1 MGSELNWIIVFTSCL
16 CLMKQFHITES
27 QILLSQVKLSNY
39 LSNFPAINKTPNYV
53 FSPFNLELALSV
65 LNIGTRGC
73 NANIPGLTPR
83 TNYLRIRSI
92 VELLNEIKQ
101 DGNLTLKINNDL
113 YATSDVKL
121 IDKYV
126 RVIDNIFRASVYYVD
141 FKNDLASVVSMI
153 NQKISDNTNGLIVDF
168 IKPDQV
174 DSNTV
179 LLSVNSLYFKGTW
192 KEPFN
197 EEMVK
202 RTFFAESGPKDIDM
216 LMGQDMTLLMDQ
228 NELLN
233 AKIIVKDY
241 FKPDFKLVMLIP
253 IDDTMPLSIVE
264 KNLMN
269 HPEELFIGISK
280 AKKINANFYMPKIN
294 EEFEVSLLDLPSKK
308 LVCWRRN
315 GIDNILKGSK
325 LAITKINHKVK
336 LEITAEGSEGA
347 AVVESDLMDKRLPR
361 EITMSKPFLYYI
373 IHKDGPIIFKGR
385 FTIPS

>member
-16 CLMKQFHITES
+16 CLMNKFHIIES
-27 QILLSQVKLSNY
+27 QILPQVKLSNY

-65 LNIGTRGC
+65 LNIGTLGC
-73 NANIPGLTPR
+73 NASIPGLTPR
-83 TNYLRIRSI
+83 TNYLGIRSI
-92 VELLNEIKQ
+92 VKLLNEIEQ

-113 YATSDVKL
+113 YAKSDVQL
-121 IDKYV
+121 NDIYV

-141 FKNDLASVVSMI
+141 FKNNLASVVSMI
-153 NQKISDNTNGLIVDF
+153 NQKISNNTNGLIVDF

-216 LMGQDMTLLMDQ
+216 LQGVDMTLLRDW

-233 AKIIVKDY
+233 AQIIVKDY

-253 IDDTMPLSIVE
+253 IDDTISLSIVE

-269 HPEELFIGISK
+269 HPEGLVDGISK
-280 AKKINANFYMPKIN
+280 AKEIIANLYMPKID

-308 LVCWRRN
+308 LDCWKKN
-315 GIDNILKGSK
+315 GIDNIVKGSR
-325 LAITKINHKVK
+325 LTITKINHKVK

-347 AVVESDLMDKRLPR
+347 AVVESNIGFRMMST
-361 EITMSKPFLYYI
+361 EITMNKPFLYYI

-385 FTIPS
+385 FANPS

>member
-197 EEMVK
+197 E
-202 RTFFAESGPKDIDM
+202 
-216 LMGQDMTLLMDQ
+216 
-228 NELLN
+228 
-233 AKIIVKDY
+233 Y
-241 FKPDFKLVMLIP
+241 F
-253 IDDTMPLSIVE
+253 
-264 KNLMN
+264 
-269 HPEELFIGISK
+269 
-280 AKKINANFYMPKIN
+280 
-294 EEFEVSLLDLPSKK
+294 
-308 LVCWRRN
+308 
-315 GIDNILKGSK
+315 ILKIK
-325 LAITKINHKVK
+325 YV
-336 LEITAEGSEGA
+336 
-347 AVVESDLMDKRLPR
+347 
-361 EITMSKPFLYYI
+361 Y
-373 IHKDGPIIFKGR
+373 
-385 FTIPS
+385 